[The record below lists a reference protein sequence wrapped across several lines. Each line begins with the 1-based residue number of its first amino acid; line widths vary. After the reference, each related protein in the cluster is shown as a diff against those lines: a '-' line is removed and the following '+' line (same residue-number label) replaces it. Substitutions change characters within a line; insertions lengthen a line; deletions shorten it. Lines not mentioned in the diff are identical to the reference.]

1 MSDVIQF
8 RRRGASRE
16 VIDKLVKLGYL
27 EQTMRRNAGAVEDA
41 LARLQNDLCRSQVIS
56 WSDRVGCY
64 QTATMAKIHP

>member
-1 MSDVIQF
+1 MSNVLQF

-27 EQTMRRNAGAVEDA
+27 ERTMRHNAGATENA

-56 WSDRVGCY
+56 ESDQLGSY
-64 QTATMAKIHP
+64 QTASMGKFDP